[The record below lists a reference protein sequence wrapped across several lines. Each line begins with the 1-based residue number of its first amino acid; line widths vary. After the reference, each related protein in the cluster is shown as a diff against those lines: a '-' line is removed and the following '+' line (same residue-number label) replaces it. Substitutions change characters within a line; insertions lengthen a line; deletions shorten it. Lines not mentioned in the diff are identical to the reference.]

1 MKKDAMCDMNEGLQG
16 MEGVANEGWSMLVW
30 GRGGWKVGR
39 VKWYI
44 GMGVWY
50 GYGAS
55 GRRIRGGV
63 VEKLGETVQGVSKE
77 GRMVLVGRAP
87 VVKACEVGRKVD

>member
-1 MKKDAMCDMNEGLQG
+1 
-16 MEGVANEGWSMLVW
+16 MLVW

-44 GMGVWY
+44 GMGVWI
-50 GYGAS
+50 GCGAS
-55 GRRIRGGV
+55 GRTIRGGV

-77 GRMVLVGRAP
+77 REVVVVELVP
-87 VVKACEVGRKVD
+87 VVRPARWAEKWIRFM

>member
-1 MKKDAMCDMNEGLQG
+1 MRR
-16 MEGVANEGWSMLVW
+16 VADEGWSMLVW

-44 GMGVWY
+44 GMGVWF

-55 GRRIRGGV
+55 GRMIRRGV
-63 VEKLGETVQGVSKE
+63 VKKLGEAAQVCQRK
-77 GRMVLVGRAP
+77 GRWCWLGAP
-87 VVKACEVGRKVD
+87 R

>member
-1 MKKDAMCDMNEGLQG
+1 
-16 MEGVANEGWSMLVW
+16 MEDGECWFGGGG
-30 GRGGWKVGR
+30 GRKVGR

-44 GMGVWY
+44 GRGVWF

-63 VEKLGETVQGVSKE
+63 VEKLGETVRGVSKE

>member
-1 MKKDAMCDMNEGLQG
+1 MKKDAMCGMNEGLQG
-16 MEGVANEGWSMLVW
+16 MEGVVNEGWSMLVW

-44 GMGVWY
+44 GMGVWF

-55 GRRIRGGV
+55 GRRIKEGV
-63 VEKLGETVQGVSKE
+63 VEKLGETIQGVLKE
-77 GRMVLVGRAP
+77 RKVVLVELAP
-87 VVKACEVGRKVD
+87 VAKACEVGREMD

>member
-1 MKKDAMCDMNEGLQG
+1 MCDMNERLQG
-16 MEGVANEGWSMLVW
+16 MERAADEGWSMLVW

-44 GMGVWY
+44 GRGVWF

-55 GRRIRGGV
+55 GRRIREGV

-77 GRMVLVGRAP
+77 REVVVVELAP
-87 VVKACEVGRKVD
+87 VVKACEVGREMD

>member
-1 MKKDAMCDMNEGLQG
+1 MKKDAVFDKNEGLQG

-44 GMGVWY
+44 GRGVWF

-55 GRRIRGGV
+55 GKMIRRRV
-63 VEKLGETVQGVSKE
+63 VEKLGEAAQGASKE
-77 GRMVLVGRAP
+77 EEMVLVGRAP
-87 VVKACEVGRKVD
+87 VVRACEVGRKVD

>member
-1 MKKDAMCDMNEGLQG
+1 MEKDALCEMNEGFRG
-16 MEGVANEGWSMLVW
+16 MKGVADGGWSMLVW

-55 GRRIRGGV
+55 GRRIRRGV

-77 GRMVLVGRAP
+77 RKVVLVELAP
-87 VVKACEVGRKVD
+87 VAKACEVGREMD

>member
-1 MKKDAMCDMNEGLQG
+1 MAYW
-16 MEGVANEGWSMLVW
+16 EGVWF
-30 GRGGWKVGR
+30 
-39 VKWYI
+39 
-44 GMGVWY
+44 

-55 GRRIRGGV
+55 GRRIGEGV

-77 GRMVLVGRAP
+77 GEVVLVGRAP

>member
-1 MKKDAMCDMNEGLQG
+1 MEKDALCDMNEGLRG
-16 MEGVANEGWSMLVW
+16 MKGVADGGWSMLVW

-44 GMGVWY
+44 GSMVRF

-55 GRRIRGGV
+55 GRMIRRGV
-63 VEKLGETVQGVSKE
+63 VEKLGEAAQGVSKE
-77 GRMVLVGRAP
+77 GEMVLVGRAP
-87 VVKACEVGRKVD
+87 VVRACEVGRKVD

>member
-1 MKKDAMCDMNEGLQG
+1 
-16 MEGVANEGWSMLVW
+16 MEGAADGGWGMLVW

-44 GMGVWY
+44 GRGVWF

-55 GRRIRGGV
+55 GRRIKEGV
-63 VEKLGETVQGVSKE
+63 VEKLGETIQGVLKEKE
-77 GRMVLVGRAP
+77 GGVG
-87 VVKACEVGRKVD
+87 

>member
-1 MKKDAMCDMNEGLQG
+1 MCETNEGLKG
-16 MEGVANEGWSMLVW
+16 MKRDADEGRRMLVW

-44 GMGVWY
+44 GMGVWI

-55 GRRIRGGV
+55 EGWIGEGV
-63 VEKLGETVQGVSKE
+63 VEKLGEAGQGGSRN
-77 GRMVLVGRAP
+77 GGDGVG
-87 VVKACEVGRKVD
+87 

>member
-1 MKKDAMCDMNEGLQG
+1 MK
-16 MEGVANEGWSMLVW
+16 GVADGEWSMLDW

-44 GMGVWY
+44 GSMVRF

-55 GRRIRGGV
+55 GRMIRRGV
-63 VEKLGETVQGVSKE
+63 VEKLGEATQVCQRK
-77 GRMVLVGRAP
+77 GRWCWLGAP
-87 VVKACEVGRKVD
+87 R

>member
-1 MKKDAMCDMNEGLQG
+1 MEKDALCEMNEGFRG
-16 MEGVANEGWSMLVW
+16 VKGVADGGWSMLVW

-63 VEKLGETVQGVSKE
+63 VEKLGETVQGVSKG
-77 GRMVLVGRAP
+77 GRMMLVGRAP
-87 VVKACEVGRKVD
+87 VVKACEEGRKMD

>member
-50 GYGAS
+50 GHGAS

-87 VVKACEVGRKVD
+87 VV